1 MLISTSTKI
10 PCGGEHRDGMEHTYD
25 DLGQLLTETDSYG
38 NTVRDRYDSEDGKH
52 THKSLQK

>member
-1 MLISTSTKI
+1 
-10 PCGGEHRDGMEHTYD
+10 MEHTYD